1 MRRAA
6 VGVIVLVLASWLLV
20 TPASAISPS
29 FFASYVSAGAL
40 VVQTSVPVEGSAL
53 ISINFDPTQ
62 FSPTEAHALYLALRA
77 LLSGAQITSFAP
89 ADLAT
94 AGVSPIQAILALQNF
109 YLFGPSADF
118 LEFWL
123 LNVYRRQPSGI
134 GIDIYRFFG
143 PDNFQFTLTFQG

>member
-6 VGVIVLVLASWLLV
+6 VAAVAVLASWLLAA
-20 TPASAISPS
+20 PSAAISPS

-40 VVQTSVPVEGSAL
+40 VVQTSFPVEGSAL
-53 ISINFDPTQ
+53 ISINFNPAE
-62 FSPTEAHALYLALRA
+62 FSPTEANALYLALRA
-77 LLSGAQITSFAP
+77 LLSGAQVTSFAP
-89 ADLAT
+89 GDLAT
-94 AGVSPIQAILALQNF
+94 AGLSPVQAILALQNF

-134 GIDIYRFFG
+134 GIDVYRFFG